1 MTAHA
6 KGCRDQFRAWRLI
19 CSCRISPN
27 LSRRT
32 SLFLALPRTSRDG
45 KPIFAV
51 FDGPSLRFR
60 AHVDLDQSQSQHR
73 DAYLS
78 MSIKWPHIL
87 ARAQRVDAQ
96 ERYRGHPCTSDGLW
110 ILWTFGSSPAGV
122 WSLYGDARRF

>member
-78 MSIKWPHIL
+78 MSIKCHIFWRARSALMRKKDIEDIPAQATACEYFGHL
-87 ARAQRVDAQ
+87 AHPR
-96 ERYRGHPCTSDGLW
+96 RGPGLCM
-110 ILWTFGSSPAGV
+110 GMP
-122 WSLYGDARRF
+122 GDL